1 MPHWPQVP
9 SSLARLQFN
18 DVDAVFGC
26 SQFQFWFQ
34 FLYDRIAVYFANN
47 KQVSKLKVK
56 TSRLRGLI
64 QNIS

>member
-34 FLYDRIAVYFANN
+34 FLYDRIAILQ
-47 KQVSKLKVK
+47 QVSQLKVK
-56 TSRLRGLI
+56 TSK
-64 QNIS
+64 SAWVDSKH